1 MLKRKAA
8 DRLEAWFANDER
20 KALLVSGA
28 RQVGKTYLIDSF
40 VAERFENVAKFDLVE
55 DTSIQASFSQAT
67 SAEDLYLRISLA
79 ARVPLVPGKT
89 VVFIDEVQK
98 APEIMTFVKY
108 LVKDTDLRYV
118 LSGSLLGIELE
129 NIRSQPVG
137 YVREVEMFPL
147 DFEEFC
153 WANGTNSQAFDILSA
168 SLAKRE
174 AVPGFLHD
182 QLLALY
188 HRYLIV
194 GGMPA
199 AVSAFVEG
207 RGIDAVRSE
216 QADIHAFYRRDI
228 MQYAPK
234 GQRLVIQNIYDL
246 IPSEISARTKRFKF
260 GSIPDVKKFK
270 QVDQEFLWLTKAGVA
285 IPVFDVAAPTQPLLA
300 SEQHNRFKL
309 FYLDVGMLTSTYFK
323 TETLGLLDGDTRAN
337 LGGVYENAVAQQF
350 LCHGFKPYYFTSKK
364 VGELDFLLERA
375 DGSIIAIEVK
385 SGSNYKTHAAID
397 NALAV
402 RDYHIDEAI
411 VLAETNVEARGGITY
426 LPIYSAC
433 LLMP

>member
-8 DRLEAWFANDER
+8 DRFGEWLANDGK

-28 RQVGKTYLIDSF
+28 RQVGKTYLVDDF
-40 VAERFENVAKFDLVE
+40 VARHFENVVKFDLVE
-55 DTSIQASFSQAT
+55 DAAVQRSFSQAT
-67 SAEDLYLRISLA
+67 SADDLYLRISLA

-108 LVKDTDLRYV
+108 LVQNTGLRYV
-118 LSGSLLGIELE
+118 LSGSLLGVELE

-153 WANGTNSQAFDILSA
+153 WANGVSGKAFEVLSE
-168 SLAKRE
+168 SLSKWE
-174 AVPGFLHD
+174 EVPGFLHE
-182 QLLALY
+182 QMLSLY

-199 AVSAFVEG
+199 AVSAFAEG

-216 QADIHAFYRRDI
+216 QADIHAFFRRDVT
-228 MQYAPK
+228 QYAPK
-234 GQRLVIQNIYDL
+234 EQRLVIQDIYDL

-300 SEQHNRFKL
+300 SEQRNRFKL

-323 TETLGLLDGDTRAN
+323 TETLGLLDGDTRTN

-350 LCHGFKPYYFTSKK
+350 VCHGFRPHYFTSKK
-364 VGELDFLLERA
+364 VGELDFVLERG

-385 SGSNYKTHAAID
+385 SGSNYMTHAALD

-402 RDYHIDEAI
+402 RGYHIDEAV
-411 VLAETNVEARGGITY
+411 VLAETNVAVRDGIAY

-433 LLMP
+433 LMAP